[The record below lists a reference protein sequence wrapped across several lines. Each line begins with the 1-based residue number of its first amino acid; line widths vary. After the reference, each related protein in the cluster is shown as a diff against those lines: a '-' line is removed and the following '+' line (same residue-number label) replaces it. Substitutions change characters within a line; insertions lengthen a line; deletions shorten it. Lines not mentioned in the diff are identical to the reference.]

1 MNHQGRARVVLVCLA
16 ASLMWSPAR
25 AGQAPVLD
33 RLVQSRQLYES
44 AEYDRALAV
53 MDSIDPQ
60 TITPALARDRALY
73 QALCLFALDL
83 RPQAEARLEAAVQ
96 ADPLFRPGAD
106 LSPRVRTFVD
116 DVRSRLRPALALQRY
131 RAGKALFDAKNYE
144 GALREFTVVR
154 QLAEEAGDSS
164 EASALSDLKTLSMDF
179 ADLSKRALA
188 AGGSTRSIEARAPS
202 LPFVPPVVI
211 YQGLPA
217 WPRDLVPPHG
227 QLTGVLDIVVSAR
240 GDVGYVKLIKSI
252 HPVYDV
258 MLMSAARQ
266 WKYRPATRDGRPV
279 ADVKRLAIK
288 VNLP

>member
-1 MNHQGRARVVLVCLA
+1 
-16 ASLMWSPAR
+16 
-25 AGQAPVLD
+25 
-33 RLVQSRQLYES
+33 
-44 AEYDRALAV
+44 V

-60 TITPALARDRALY
+60 TITPALVRDRALY

-83 RPQAEARLEAAVQ
+83 RPQAEARIEAAVQ

-116 DVRSRLRPALALQRY
+116 DVRARLRPALALQRY

-144 GALREFTVVR
+144 GALTEFTVVR
-154 QLAEEAGDSS
+154 QLAEDAGDSS
-164 EASALSDLKTLSMDF
+164 EASALSDIKTLAMDF

-188 AGGSTRSIEARAPS
+188 AGGTRSVEAKAPR